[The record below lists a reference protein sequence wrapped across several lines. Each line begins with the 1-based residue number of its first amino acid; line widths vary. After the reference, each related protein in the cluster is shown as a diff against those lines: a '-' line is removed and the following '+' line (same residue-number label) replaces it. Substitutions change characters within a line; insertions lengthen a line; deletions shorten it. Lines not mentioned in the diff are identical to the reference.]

1 MGIKGIEMNDNK
13 SETEVMREHI
23 VWLGSELM
31 KAQNQLRDR
40 NEIMRQLLDPEL
52 HGWSVPQEIRAQIYN
67 LFSHEHELEINLY
80 NRK

>member
-1 MGIKGIEMNDNK
+1 MTQDK

-31 KAQNQLRDR
+31 KTQAQLMARNQ
-40 NEIMRQLLDPEL
+40 IMSELLDPEL
-52 HGWSVPQEIRAQIYN
+52 YGWTVPQEIRASIYN
-67 LFSHEHELEINLY
+67 LFSHEREEDSNSY

>member
-1 MGIKGIEMNDNK
+1 MTDNK

-31 KAQNQLRDR
+31 KTQNQLRKR
-40 NEIMRQLLDPEL
+40 NDILQDMLNPDVM
-52 HGWSVPQEIRAQIYN
+52 GWAVPQEVRATIYN
-67 LFSHEHELEINLY
+67 LFSQEREEEQNQY

>member
-1 MGIKGIEMNDNK
+1 MTDNK

-31 KAQNQLRDR
+31 KTQNQLRKR
-40 NEIMRQLLDPEL
+40 NDILQDMLNPDVM
-52 HGWSVPQEIRAQIYN
+52 GWAIPQELRASIYM
-67 LFSHEHELEINLY
+67 LFNQELEEAQNQY

>member
-1 MGIKGIEMNDNK
+1 MNEHK

-31 KAQNQLRDR
+31 KTQTRLKQRDAILIDML
-40 NEIMRQLLDPEL
+40 NPDIM
-52 HGWSVPQEIRAQIYN
+52 GWAVPQEVRAAIYN
-67 LFSHEHELEINLY
+67 LFSQEREEEKNSY

>member
-1 MGIKGIEMNDNK
+1 MTDNK
-13 SETEVMREHI
+13 TETEVMREHI
-23 VWLGSELM
+23 VWLSNELVRTRE
-31 KAQNQLRDR
+31 QLRDR

-52 HGWSVPQEIRAQIYN
+52 YGWTVPQEIRAQIYN

>member
-1 MGIKGIEMNDNK
+1 MTDNK

-31 KAQNQLRDR
+31 KTQNQLRKR
-40 NEIMRQLLDPEL
+40 NDILQDMLNPDII
-52 HGWSVPQEIRAQIYN
+52 GWAVPQELRASIYM
-67 LFSHEHELEINLY
+67 LFNQELEDEAQAW

>member
-1 MGIKGIEMNDNK
+1 MTDNK

-31 KAQNQLRDR
+31 KTQARLKERDTILSDML
-40 NEIMRQLLDPEL
+40 NPDVM
-52 HGWSVPQEIRAQIYN
+52 GWSIPHEVRSTIYN
-67 LFSHEHELEINLY
+67 LFSQEREEEAQAW

>member
-1 MGIKGIEMNDNK
+1 MEMTDNK

-31 KAQNQLRDR
+31 KTQAQLTAR
-40 NEIMRQLLDPEL
+40 NNILQDMLNPDVM
-52 HGWSVPQEIRAQIYN
+52 GWSIPHEVRSTIYN
-67 LFSHEHELEINLY
+67 LFSQEREEEAQAW

>member
-1 MGIKGIEMNDNK
+1 MNDNK

-31 KAQNQLRDR
+31 KTQNQLRQRD
-40 NEIMRQLLDPEL
+40 NILKDMLNPDVM
-52 HGWSVPQEIRAQIYN
+52 GWAIPHEVRATIYN
-67 LFSHEHELEINLY
+67 LFSQELEEAQNQY

>member
-1 MGIKGIEMNDNK
+1 MQDNK

-31 KAQNQLRDR
+31 KTQAQLTAR
-40 NEIMRQLLDPEL
+40 NNILQDMLNPDVM
-52 HGWSVPQEIRAQIYN
+52 GWSIPHEVRATIYN
-67 LFSHEHELEINLY
+67 LFSQEREEEQNQY

>member
-1 MGIKGIEMNDNK
+1 MTNK

-31 KAQNQLRDR
+31 KTQTRLRERD
-40 NEIMRQLLDPEL
+40 NILKDMLNPDVV
-52 HGWSVPQEIRAQIYN
+52 GWAVPQEMRAAIYN
-67 LFSHEHELEINLY
+67 LFSHEREDEVQSW

>member
-1 MGIKGIEMNDNK
+1 MTDNK

-31 KAQNQLRDR
+31 KTQNRLRDR
-40 NEIMRQLLDPEL
+40 DKILKDMLDPNVF
-52 HGWSVPQEIRAQIYN
+52 GWIVPQEIRAQIYN
-67 LFSHEHELEINLY
+67 LFSHERESEVQSW

>member
-1 MGIKGIEMNDNK
+1 MGRSMTDNK

-31 KAQNQLRDR
+31 KTQNQLRQRD
-40 NEIMRQLLDPEL
+40 NILQDMLNPDVM
-52 HGWSVPQEIRAQIYN
+52 GWSIPHEVRSTIYN
-67 LFSHEHELEINLY
+67 LFSQEREDEAQAW

>member
-1 MGIKGIEMNDNK
+1 MTDNK

-31 KAQNQLRDR
+31 KAQNQLRER

-52 HGWSVPQEIRAQIYN
+52 HGWSVPQEIRASIYM
-67 LFSHEHELEINLY
+67 LFSHEHEQEINSY

>member
-1 MGIKGIEMNDNK
+1 MNDNK

-31 KAQNQLRDR
+31 KTQNQLRQRD
-40 NEIMRQLLDPEL
+40 NILKDMLNPDVM
-52 HGWSVPQEIRAQIYN
+52 GWAIPHEVRATIYN
-67 LFSHEHELEINLY
+67 LFSQEREEAQNQY

>member
-1 MGIKGIEMNDNK
+1 MNDNK

-31 KAQNQLRDR
+31 KTQVRLKERDAILSDML
-40 NEIMRQLLDPEL
+40 NPDVM
-52 HGWSVPQEIRAQIYN
+52 GWSIPQEVRATIYN
-67 LFSHEHELEINLY
+67 LFSQEREEEQNQY

>member
-1 MGIKGIEMNDNK
+1 MSDNK

-31 KAQNQLRDR
+31 KTQNQLRKR
-40 NEIMRQLLDPEL
+40 NEILKDMLNPDII
-52 HGWSVPQEIRAQIYN
+52 GWAVPQELRASIYM
-67 LFSHEHELEINLY
+67 LFSQELEDENNSY

>member
-1 MGIKGIEMNDNK
+1 MDNK

-31 KAQNQLRDR
+31 KTQAQLMARNQ
-40 NEIMRQLLDPEL
+40 IMSELLDPEL
-52 HGWSVPQEIRAQIYN
+52 YGWTVPQEIRASIYN
-67 LFSHEHELEINLY
+67 LFSHEREEDSNSY

>member
-1 MGIKGIEMNDNK
+1 MTDNK

-31 KAQNQLRDR
+31 KTQAQLTAR
-40 NEIMRQLLDPEL
+40 NSILQDMLNPDVM
-52 HGWSVPQEIRAQIYN
+52 GWSIPHEVRATIYN
-67 LFSHEHELEINLY
+67 LFSQEREDEAQAW

>member
-1 MGIKGIEMNDNK
+1 MTDNK

-31 KAQNQLRDR
+31 KTQVRLKERDAILSDML
-40 NEIMRQLLDPEL
+40 NPDVM
-52 HGWSVPQEIRAQIYN
+52 GWAVPQEVRATIYN
-67 LFSHEHELEINLY
+67 LFSHEREQETQAW

>member
-1 MGIKGIEMNDNK
+1 MTDNK

-52 HGWSVPQEIRAQIYN
+52 YGWSVPQEIRASIYM
-67 LFSHEHELEINLY
+67 LFNQEHQAEVDAW

>member
-1 MGIKGIEMNDNK
+1 MTDNK

-31 KAQNQLRDR
+31 KTQTQLIAR
-40 NEIMRQLLDPEL
+40 NNILQDMLNPDVC
-52 HGWSVPQEIRAQIYN
+52 GWAVPHEIRAAIYN
-67 LFSHEHELEINLY
+67 LFSHEREQDTNSY

>member
-1 MGIKGIEMNDNK
+1 MTDNK

-31 KAQNQLRDR
+31 KTQAQLKARD
-40 NEIMRQLLDPEL
+40 NILSDMLNPDVM
-52 HGWSVPQEIRAQIYN
+52 GWSIPQEVRATIYN
-67 LFSHEHELEINLY
+67 LFSQEREDEKNSY

>member
-1 MGIKGIEMNDNK
+1 MTDNK

-31 KAQNQLRDR
+31 KTQAQLTAR
-40 NEIMRQLLDPEL
+40 NNILQDMLNPDVM
-52 HGWSVPQEIRAQIYN
+52 GWSIPHEVRSTIYN
-67 LFSHEHELEINLY
+67 LFSQEREDEAQAW